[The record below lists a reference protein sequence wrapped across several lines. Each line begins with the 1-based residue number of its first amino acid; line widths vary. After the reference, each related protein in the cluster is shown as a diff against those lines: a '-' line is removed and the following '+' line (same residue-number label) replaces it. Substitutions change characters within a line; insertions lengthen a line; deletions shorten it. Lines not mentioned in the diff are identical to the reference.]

1 MKEKWILVTGGTSGT
16 GLECVQQLVKRNHQV
31 ILTGRNLDKIEK
43 IKQEINVDNLHTCQ
57 MDVTNHDQIQACRE
71 FILEITNGYGL
82 DILINNAGYPQTGF
96 LLDLPLDLIKN
107 QYETNVYG
115 MLDVTQSL
123 FSLLQKNRGG
133 IVNIGSV
140 QGRLYVPFYS
150 IYSSTKH
157 AVKAISH
164 LMRVEFK
171 RLGVKV
177 TLIEPG
183 TVKTN
188 FEKTGLGTLSSLD
201 TENSLYA
208 DIYTN
213 YQDNNYRPLKSMPG
227 ITAEKVAKK
236 IASLINKKRWK
247 ASYPISIYGR
257 IYLFTQKITPHWV
270 GEWVTRRIFSL

>member
-1 MKEKWILVTGGTSGT
+1 MKQKWILVTGGTSGI
-16 GLECVQQLVKRNHQV
+16 GLECIRQLVEHNHQV
-31 ILTGRNLDKIEK
+31 ILTGRNQEKIEK
-43 IKQEINVDNLHTCQ
+43 ITEEITADNLYTFQ
-57 MDVTNHDQIQACRE
+57 MDITNHDQIQACKE
-71 FILEITNGYGL
+71 FIISITNGYGL

-96 LLDLPLDLIKN
+96 LLDLPLDLIKK

-115 MLDVTQSL
+115 MLDVTQTL
-123 FSLLQKNRGG
+123 FLLLQRNKGG
-133 IVNIGSV
+133 IINIGSV

-183 TVKTN
+183 TVTTN
-188 FEKTGLGTLSSLD
+188 FEQTGIDTLSSID
-201 TENSLYA
+201 TENSVYA
-208 DIYTN
+208 EVYAK
-213 YQDNNYRPLKSMPG
+213 YQANNYRSLKSMPG
-227 ITAEKVAKK
+227 ISSERVAKK
-236 IASLINKKRWK
+236 VTSLVNKKRWK

-257 IYLFTQKITPHWV
+257 IYLITQKITPHWV